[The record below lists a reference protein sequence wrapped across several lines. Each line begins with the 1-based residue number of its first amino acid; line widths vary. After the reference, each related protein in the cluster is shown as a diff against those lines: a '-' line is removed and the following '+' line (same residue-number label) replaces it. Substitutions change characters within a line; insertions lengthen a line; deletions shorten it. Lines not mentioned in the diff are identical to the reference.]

1 MDTSR
6 TTQKP
11 GKVSF
16 LRFKH
21 LVIPPNTSTYT
32 TYKRQHIRVAPL
44 GIPNVSFVRFLCFF
58 QFLFDKFLGAG
69 AASDGS
75 VVHIVVEYAGVGAGA
90 TLAML
95 TAPSGVD

>member
-1 MDTSR
+1 M
-6 TTQKP
+6 
-11 GKVSF
+11 
-16 LRFKH
+16 
-21 LVIPPNTSTYT
+21 
-32 TYKRQHIRVAPL
+32 
-44 GIPNVSFVRFLCFF
+44 SFVRFLCFF